1 MRGAER
7 EATVVEFSL
16 QIDERRRLK
25 IDDYKQE
32 YRNTEGEQY
41 S

>member
-1 MRGAER
+1 MRGAEG
-7 EATVVEFSL
+7 EAAVVEFSL
-16 QIDERRRLK
+16 QIDERRGLK

-32 YRNTEGEQY
+32 HRNTEGEQY